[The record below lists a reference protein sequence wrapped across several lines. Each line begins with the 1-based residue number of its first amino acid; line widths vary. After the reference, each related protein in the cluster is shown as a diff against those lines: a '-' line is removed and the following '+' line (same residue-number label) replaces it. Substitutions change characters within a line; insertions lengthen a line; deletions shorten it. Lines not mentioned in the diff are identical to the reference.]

1 MLFDST
7 NTKPAA
13 TEEPAPGATPRSA
26 RAPGLR
32 ISDLMVLTAI
42 AACLLAMPRLFSVG
56 ILLASPL
63 IAPFLARRIVARRER
78 KPAAYY
84 FGTFAAAIN
93 VLYITSC
100 FSPVYYA
107 MVALCLGW
115 AFFAIAPTF
124 ILGSVWASLATAV
137 DAVPRRSQSFVWS
150 VVLVLA
156 VMPLITLWSL
166 WPIRLLFFAARP
178 EMERLANQ
186 AVAGHAL
193 GRAES
198 VGLFHFAST
207 RFDPASGDVA
217 LLSEPDSIYPTGFLW
232 KRSGATASRAG
243 CGMCGSNMS
252 VYLGHGW
259 WYLEDD

>member
-1 MLFDST
+1 
-7 NTKPAA
+7 
-13 TEEPAPGATPRSA
+13 
-26 RAPGLR
+26 
-32 ISDLMVLTAI
+32 MVLTAI

-63 IAPFLARRIVARRER
+63 IAPFLARRISARRER

-93 VLYITSC
+93 VLDITSC

-124 ILGSVWASLATAV
+124 VLGSVWALLATAA

-178 EMERLANQ
+178 EMER
-186 AVAGHAL
+186 AGKP
-193 GRAES
+193 GR
-198 VGLFHFAST
+198 
-207 RFDPASGDVA
+207 
-217 LLSEPDSIYPTGFLW
+217 
-232 KRSGATASRAG
+232 SRACPWPRRI
-243 CGMCGSNMS
+243 CGL
-252 VYLGHGW
+252 VPLRRYKV
-259 WYLEDD
+259 